1 LRERR
6 DDIPLLVRVL
16 AERHCARHN
25 LRPKRIDDEVVAEL
39 QRYQWPGNIRELAN
53 VLERMLIMSGER
65 VGIADLPEEIGG
77 GAEEPTAPGGAS
89 LLKEFRDQA
98 ERDFIIATLR
108 KHGGNVSQTA
118 LELGVRRTYLH
129 RRFVVLNIAKKD
141 YFG

>member
-1 LRERR
+1 
-6 DDIPLLVRVL
+6 
-16 AERHCARHN
+16 
-25 LRPKRIDDEVVAEL
+25 
-39 QRYQWPGNIRELAN
+39 
-53 VLERMLIMSGER
+53 MLIMSGER